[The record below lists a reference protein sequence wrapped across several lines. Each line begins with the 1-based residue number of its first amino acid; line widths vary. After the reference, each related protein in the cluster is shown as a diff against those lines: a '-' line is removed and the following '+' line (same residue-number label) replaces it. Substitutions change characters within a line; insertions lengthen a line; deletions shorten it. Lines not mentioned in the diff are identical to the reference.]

1 MAEMRGGGAQG
12 TWQGWG
18 GACNGGPSEEVWSD
32 PHPSLSPSAPLAE
45 MQGPGCSTLSWHED
59 GALRAGCTQQVP
71 HAALGTKDG
80 QRVGSA
86 LPLQPPFWS
95 LVFLF
100 APRGLSTQQRKG
112 LWNEGSSSCPG
123 EPGPWCLRG
132 SAKISKFKP
141 RLTPLPSLLEGT
153 GQAPRTGEGAG

>member
-1 MAEMRGGGAQG
+1 
-12 TWQGWG
+12 
-18 GACNGGPSEEVWSD
+18 
-32 PHPSLSPSAPLAE
+32 
-45 MQGPGCSTLSWHED
+45 MQGPGCPTLSWHED
-59 GALRAGCTQQVP
+59 GALWAGCTRQVP

-132 SAKISKFKP
+132 SAKISKSKP
-141 RLTPLPSLLEGT
+141 RLTPLLSLLEGT

>member
-1 MAEMRGGGAQG
+1 MTGLGEGLVTEAPVKRCGVIHI
-12 TWQGWG
+12 
-18 GACNGGPSEEVWSD
+18 CPF
-32 PHPSLSPSAPLAE
+32 HPLPAPQ
-45 MQGPGCSTLSWHED
+45 QGPGCPTLTWHED
-59 GALRAGCTQQVP
+59 GAQRAGCTRQVP
-71 HAALGTKDG
+71 HAALGTKDRG
-80 QRVGSA
+80 KRMGSA
-86 LPLQPPFWS
+86 LPLWPPFWS

-132 SAKISKFKP
+132 SAKISESKP